1 MLILSAAIN
10 IQDQSV
16 KESLFQAQL
25 ESLQEDVNPLEA
37 EVTPLKNFLLQTKWN
52 ERSDLVQIRKFQLK
66 AITCQWKTSKPIMET
81 IAVKERLLRKA
92 LPRNLLKEWLH

>member
-37 EVTPLKNFLLQTKWN
+37 EVTLLKNFLLQTK
-52 ERSDLVQIRKFQLK
+52 
-66 AITCQWKTSKPIMET
+66 
-81 IAVKERLLRKA
+81 
-92 LPRNLLKEWLH
+92 